1 MSSGIRVPSPRTCRT
16 IGPRLTVS
24 TQTVDRS
31 TLGTAGL
38 KREIAIV
45 ARIKPS
51 TDPAMIMMRRLRFL
65 AATPVRGTSIEERF
79 GAKPAGRTIL
89 GSVGFRSGITVS
101 PGSEQRKNVKQVS
114 HREYAGHD
122 RHYCHDDER
131 ARHSSFSHKLAIRFT
146 VEIIPA
152 DVAQ

>member
-1 MSSGIRVPSPRTCRT
+1 MSSGTSVPRPRTSGT

-24 TQTVDRS
+24 TQTVERS
-31 TLGTAGL
+31 TLGTAGF

-51 TDPAMIMMRRLRFL
+51 ADAAMIIMRRLRFF

-79 GAKPAGRTIL
+79 GAKPAGRTIV
-89 GSVGFRSGITVS
+89 GSFGFRSGITVS
-101 PGSEQRKNVKQVS
+101 FGSE
-114 HREYAGHD
+114 HRESAKELDHGGYAGQD
-122 RHYCHDDER
+122 RHYCHEDKR
-131 ARHSSFSHKLAIRFT
+131 AEHSGFSRELVVRFS

-152 DVAQ
+152 DI